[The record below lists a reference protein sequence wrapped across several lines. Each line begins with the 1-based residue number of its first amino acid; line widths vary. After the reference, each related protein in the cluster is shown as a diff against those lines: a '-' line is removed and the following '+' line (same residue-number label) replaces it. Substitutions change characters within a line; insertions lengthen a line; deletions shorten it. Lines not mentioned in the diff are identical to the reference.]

1 MATKNENAK
10 TTRGAKGKAG
20 SKPSKNGKAKA
31 ARTRPAGPRK
41 ERAPR
46 AKKEGLRDGQV
57 RILHV
62 LSKAKGAMPRAML
75 AEKAKITVGWACNFI
90 GPTDVAKRKVTE
102 ERTGFPSLMTLG
114 AVKAVHDD
122 ELNENQYLLTAT
134 GKKLLANTLK
144 DRPNAMKPRA
154 DR

>member
-1 MATKNENAK
+1 MATKSENAK
-10 TTRGAKGKAG
+10 TTKGKS
-20 SKPSKNGKAKA
+20 SKAAKASPSKNGKAKV
-31 ARTRPAGPRK
+31 PGPRK
-41 ERAPR
+41 ER

-90 GPTDVAKRKVTE
+90 GPTDLAKRKVTE
-102 ERTGFPSLMTLG
+102 ERTGFPSLMSLG
-114 AVKAVHDD
+114 AVKAVRDE
-122 ELNENQYLLTAT
+122 ELNENQYVITAT
-134 GKKLLANTLK
+134 GKKLLANVVK
-144 DRPNAMKPRA
+144 DRPDAVRPRA